1 MNVPREYQ
9 YLKEGNGKGGP
20 REELWEG
27 DHDLHCHP
35 SWEGMGLVIRV
46 FWAVRKETG
55 CGLLGEGE
63 GESGG
68 VRSGCGEGM
77 DIIRRTEVRLG
88 LEGG

>member
-1 MNVPREYQ
+1 M
-9 YLKEGNGKGGP
+9 
-20 REELWEG
+20 
-27 DHDLHCHP
+27 
-35 SWEGMGLVIRV
+35 IRV

-68 VRSGCGEGM
+68 VRSGGGEGM